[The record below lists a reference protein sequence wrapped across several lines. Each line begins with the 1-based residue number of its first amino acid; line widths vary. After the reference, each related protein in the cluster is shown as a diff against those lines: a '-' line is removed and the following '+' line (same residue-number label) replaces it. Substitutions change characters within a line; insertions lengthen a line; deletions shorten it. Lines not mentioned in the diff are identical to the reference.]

1 MSITL
6 PPRQPATDVEL
17 FGPYRLGE
25 RLGGGGTGEV
35 FRAYDTVRERTVAL
49 KRLRPDLSDDEAY
62 AEHVL
67 RTTRLAAR
75 LASPHVIPIHDVGT
89 IDGALFVDTALVAGG
104 DLARELAE
112 HGPLGTARAAAVVR
126 RVADALDDAHA
137 DGVVHGALT
146 ASNVLLS
153 HHCGRDVVHLTDFG
167 VAGPGG
173 TRADDVH
180 ALGCLLVEALTGRPA
195 FPDDDP
201 WTTAGRRYDEPP
213 RVTDRRRGLPS
224 AVDAVVA
231 RALAP
236 SPADRY
242 ACAGD
247 LADAAHTALTGPRTA
262 GARLDP
268 GRGTTGSLTAPST
281 GGRKSGGAQTGGGQT
296 GGGQAGGGPAGG
308 TPAVRYVPA
317 AAATSATAAPA
328 WPLATV
334 PAPREAT
341 SPQRTPDDPGSST
354 GPAAL
359 APLPRGPRR
368 SRRPGWIA
376 MGAVLLMLVALLAS
390 WALLAS
396 GGTAPAPTPPVP
408 PVEAPATSRLAA
420 AFPDIAAPAGSGPG
434 STCSSYPAGDG
445 EYVTST
451 GARALSVIRCDYG
464 AAVPGGYVYY
474 TEWPSAADAR
484 RWQADQASRGP
495 ALDGVTQW
503 HDGPGAPQGPLH
515 THASPDGT
523 VYATAAYAERP
534 FSFDIVTRTP
544 EASQRMFPAMRLLPA
559 AQVPA

>member
-6 PPRQPATDVEL
+6 PPRQPATGVD
-17 FGPYRLGE
+17 FGPYRLEE
-25 RLGGGGTGEV
+25 RLGGGDTGEV
-35 FRAYDTVRERTVAL
+35 FRAYDAVRERTVAL
-49 KRLRPDLSDDEAY
+49 KRLRPDLSDDEGY
-62 AEHVL
+62 AEHL
-67 RTTRLAAR
+67 RRVTRGAAR

-89 IDGALFVDTALVAGG
+89 IDGALFVDMALVAGV
-104 DLARELAE
+104 DLAREIAE

-137 DGVVHGALT
+137 DGLVHGAVT

-153 HHCGRDVVHLTDFG
+153 HHCGCDVVHLVDFG

-213 RVTDRRRGLPS
+213 RVTDRRRGLPA
-224 AVDAVVA
+224 AVNAVVA

-242 ACAGD
+242 ASAGE
-247 LADAAHTALTGPRTA
+247 LADAAHTALTGSRTA

-268 GRGTTGSLTAPST
+268 GRGSTGPGTAPPP
-281 GGRKSGGAQTGGGQT
+281 GGRQPGGGQTGGAQTGGGQT
-296 GGGQAGGGPAGG
+296 GG

-317 AAATSATAAPA
+317 PARAAVR
-328 WPLATV
+328 PLATV

-341 SPQRTPDDPGSST
+341 SPQRVPEQARPST
-354 GPAAL
+354 GPAAV
-359 APLPRGPRR
+359 APLAVAPHR
-368 SRRPGWIA
+368 SRRPWWVA
-376 MGAVLLMLVALLAS
+376 LCAVLLVLVALLAS
-390 WALLAS
+390 WALLPG
-396 GGTAPAPTPPVP
+396 GGTAPAPAP
-408 PVEAPATSRLAA
+408 PVEAPVPSRLAA
-420 AFPDIAAPAGSGPG
+420 AFPDIAAADTSGPG
-434 STCSSYPAGDG
+434 STCASYPAGDG

-451 GARALSVIRCDYG
+451 GARALSVVRCDYG
-464 AAVPGGYVYY
+464 GAVPGGYVYY
-474 TEWPSAADAR
+474 TEWPTAADAR
-484 RWQADQASRGP
+484 RWQEDQASRGP

-503 HDGPGAPQGPLH
+503 HDGTGASQGPLH
-515 THASPDGT
+515 THASPDST
-523 VYATAAYAERP
+523 VYGTAAYAERP
-534 FSFDIVTRTP
+534 YSFDVVTRTL
-544 EASQRMFPAMRLLPA
+544 EGAHRLLPAMRLLPA

>member
-6 PPRQPATDVEL
+6 PPRQPGSTTAATDVEC
-17 FGPYRLGE
+17 FGPYRLEE
-25 RLGGGGTGEV
+25 RLGGGRTGEV

-49 KRLRPDLSDDEAY
+49 KRLRPDLSDDEGY
-62 AEHVL
+62 AEHV
-67 RTTRLAAR
+67 RRATRVAAR

-89 IDGALFVDTALVAGG
+89 IDGALFVDMALVTGV

-137 DGVVHGALT
+137 DGLVHGAVT

-180 ALGCLLVEALTGRPA
+180 ALGGLLVEALTGRPA

-213 RVTDRRRGLPS
+213 RVTDRRRGLPA

-242 ACAGD
+242 ASAGE
-247 LADAAHTALTGPRTA
+247 LADAAHTALTGFRTA

-268 GRGTTGSLTAPST
+268 GRGTTGSATAPPT
-281 GGRKSGGAQTGGGQT
+281 GGRRSGGGQT
-296 GGGQAGGGPAGG
+296 GG

-317 AAATSATAAPA
+317 PAAA
-328 WPLATV
+328 
-334 PAPREAT
+334 PRQA
-341 SPQRTPDDPGSST
+341 GSGT
-354 GPAAL
+354 GL
-359 APLPRGPRR
+359 APHHDARPAGGHLTGAGPRARPARDGPRR
-368 SRRPGWIA
+368 RRA
-376 MGAVLLMLVALLAS
+376 
-390 WALLAS
+390 
-396 GGTAPAPTPPVP
+396 APPCPAPVP
-408 PVEAPATSRLAA
+408 PVVVGRARRR
-420 AFPDIAAPAGSGPG
+420 PAGARRAARVVGPARRRRPG
-434 STCSSYPAGDG
+434 TGPRAARRGPRDEPARRRVPGHRGRRRARQHLRVLPAGDG

-474 TEWPSAADAR
+474 TEWPTAADAG

-503 HDGPGAPQGPLH
+503 HDGAGAPQGPLH

-534 FSFDIVTRTP
+534 YSFDVVTRTL
-544 EASQRMFPAMRLLPA
+544 EGSHRMFPAMRLLPA

>member
-6 PPRQPATDVEL
+6 PPRRPGTDVEC
-17 FGPYRLGE
+17 FGPYRIEE
-25 RLGGGGTGEV
+25 RLGGGSTGEV
-35 FRAYDTVRERTVAL
+35 LRAHDTVRERTVAL
-49 KRLRPDLSDDEAY
+49 KRLRPDLSDDETY
-62 AEHVL
+62 AEHL
-67 RTTRLAAR
+67 RRTTRVAAR
-75 LASPHVIPIHDVGT
+75 LASPHVIPIHDVGA
-89 IDGALFVDTALVAGG
+89 IDGALFVDMALVAGV
-104 DLARELAE
+104 DLGRELAE

-137 DGVVHGALT
+137 DGLVHGAVT

-201 WTTAGRRYDEPP
+201 WTTAGRRYDGPP
-213 RVTDRRRGLPS
+213 RVADRRRGLPT

-242 ACAGD
+242 ASAGE
-247 LADAAHTALTGPRTA
+247 LADAAHTALTGFRTA

-268 GRGTTGSLTAPST
+268 GRGTTGPTTAPPT
-281 GGRKSGGAQTGGGQT
+281 GGRST
-296 GGGQAGGGPAGG
+296 GG

-317 AAATSATAAPA
+317 PAGAAA
-328 WPLATV
+328 WPLTTV
-334 PAPREAT
+334 PAPRGAT
-341 SPQRTPDDPGSST
+341 PPAQPPEHAGPPT
-354 GPAAL
+354 GPAAI
-359 APLPRGPRR
+359 APGPAAPRR
-368 SRRPGWIA
+368 SRRPWWVA
-376 MGAVLLMLVALLAS
+376 LGAVLLVLVALLAS
-390 WALLAS
+390 WTLLP
-396 GGTAPAPTPPVP
+396 GGDTAPAPAP
-408 PVEAPATSRLAA
+408 PVEAPVTSRLAA
-420 AFPDIAAPAGSGPG
+420 AFPDIAAPAD
-434 STCSSYPAGDG
+434 TCASYPAGDG

-474 TEWPSAADAR
+474 TEWPTAADAG

-503 HDGPGAPQGPLH
+503 HDGAGAPQGPLH

-534 FSFDIVTRTP
+534 YSFDVVTRSL
-544 EASQRMFPAMRLLPA
+544 EGVHRMLPAMRLLPA

>member
-6 PPRQPATDVEL
+6 PPAAARSTTAATDVEC
-17 FGPYRLGE
+17 FGPYRLEE

-49 KRLRPDLSDDEAY
+49 KRLRPDLSDDEGY
-62 AEHVL
+62 AEHV
-67 RTTRLAAR
+67 RRATRVAAR

-89 IDGALFVDTALVAGG
+89 IDGALFVDMALVAGV
-104 DLARELAE
+104 DLGRELAE

-137 DGVVHGALT
+137 DGLVHGAVT

-153 HHCGRDVVHLTDFG
+153 HHCGRDVVHLADFG

-213 RVTDRRRGLPS
+213 RVTDRRRGLPA

-242 ACAGD
+242 ASAGE
-247 LADAAHTALTGPRTA
+247 LADAAHTALTGFRTA

-268 GRGTTGSLTAPST
+268 GRGTTGSATAPPT
-281 GGRKSGGAQTGGGQT
+281 GGRRSGGGQT
-296 GGGQAGGGPAGG
+296 GG

-317 AAATSATAAPA
+317 RGGGRRRQQRRAAATAA
-328 WPLATV
+328 WPLTTM

-341 SPQRTPDDPGSST
+341 SPARAPEHALPAT

-359 APLPRGPRR
+359 APRPPAPRR
-368 SRRPGWIA
+368 SRRPWWVA
-376 MGAVLLMLVALLAS
+376 LGAVLLVLVALLAS
-390 WALLAS
+390 WALLA
-396 GGTAPAPTPPVP
+396 GGGPAPAPAP
-408 PVEAPATSRLAA
+408 PVEAPVTSRLAA
-420 AFPDIAAPAGSGPG
+420 AFPDIAAGTRARQHLRVLPRRRRRVRDVDRRAGPV
-434 STCSSYPAGDG
+434 GD
-445 EYVTST
+445 
-451 GARALSVIRCDYG
+451 
-464 AAVPGGYVYY
+464 
-474 TEWPSAADAR
+474 
-484 RWQADQASRGP
+484 
-495 ALDGVTQW
+495 
-503 HDGPGAPQGPLH
+503 PL
-515 THASPDGT
+515 
-523 VYATAAYAERP
+523 
-534 FSFDIVTRTP
+534 
-544 EASQRMFPAMRLLPA
+544 
-559 AQVPA
+559 

>member
-6 PPRQPATDVEL
+6 PPRQPATDVEC
-17 FGPYRLGE
+17 FGPYRLEE

-35 FRAYDTVRERTVAL
+35 FRAHDTVRERTVAL
-49 KRLRPDLSDDEAY
+49 KRLRPDLSDDEGY
-62 AEHVL
+62 AEHVR
-67 RTTRLAAR
+67 RTTRVAAR

-89 IDGALFVDTALVAGG
+89 IDGALFVDMALVAGV
-104 DLARELAE
+104 DLGRELAE

-137 DGVVHGALT
+137 DGLVHGAVT

-153 HHCGRDVVHLTDFG
+153 HHCGRDVVHLADFG

-201 WTTAGRRYDEPP
+201 WATAGRRYDEPP
-213 RVTDRRRGLPS
+213 RVTDRRRGLPA

-242 ACAGD
+242 ASAGE
-247 LADAAHTALTGPRTA
+247 LADAAHTALTGFRTA

-268 GRGTTGSLTAPST
+268 GRGTTGPATAPPT
-281 GGRKSGGAQTGGGQT
+281 GGRRSGGGQT
-296 GGGQAGGGPAGG
+296 GG

-317 AAATSATAAPA
+317 PTGPAA
-328 WPLATV
+328 WPLTTV
-334 PAPREAT
+334 PAPRGAA
-341 SPQRTPDDPGSST
+341 SPARAPELAGPPT
-354 GPAAL
+354 GPAAP
-359 APLPRGPRR
+359 APRPPALRR
-368 SRRPGWIA
+368 SRRPWWVA
-376 MGAVLLMLVALLAS
+376 LGAVLLVLVALLAS
-390 WALLAS
+390 WALLPGS
-396 GGTAPAPTPPVP
+396 DTAPAPSP
-408 PVEAPATSRLAA
+408 PVEAPVTSRLAA
-420 AFPDIAAPAGSGPG
+420 AFPDIAAPGGRC
-434 STCSSYPAGDG
+434 TSYPAGDG

-451 GARALSVIRCDYG
+451 GARALSVVRCDYG

-474 TEWPSAADAR
+474 TQWPTAADAG

-503 HDGPGAPQGPLH
+503 HDGAGAPQGPVH

-534 FSFDIVTRTP
+534 YSFDVVTRSLDG
-544 EASQRMFPAMRLLPA
+544 AHRMLPAMRLLPA

>member
-6 PPRQPATDVEL
+6 PPRQHATDVEC
-17 FGPYRLGE
+17 FGPYRLEE

-35 FRAYDTVRERTVAL
+35 FRAHDTVRERTVAL
-49 KRLRPDLSDDEAY
+49 KRLRPDLSEDEGY
-62 AEHVL
+62 AEHV
-67 RTTRLAAR
+67 RRATRVAAR

-89 IDGALFVDTALVAGG
+89 IDGVLFVDMALVAGA
-104 DLARELAE
+104 DLAHEIAE

-137 DGVVHGALT
+137 DGLVHGAVT

-153 HHCGRDVVHLTDFG
+153 HHCGREVVHLTDFG

-213 RVTDRRRGLPS
+213 RVTDRRRGLP
-224 AVDAVVA
+224 APVDAVVA

-242 ACAGD
+242 ASAGE
-247 LADAAHTALTGPRTA
+247 LADAAHTALTGSRTA
-262 GARLDP
+262 GGRLDP
-268 GRGTTGSLTAPST
+268 GRGTTGPTTGPPT
-281 GGRKSGGAQTGGGQT
+281 GGPTGGGPT
-296 GGGQAGGGPAGG
+296 GGGPTGGGPTGGGPTGGGPTGG

-317 AAATSATAAPA
+317 PAGAPA
-328 WPLATV
+328 WPLTTV
-334 PAPREAT
+334 PAPRGAT
-341 SPQRTPDDPGSST
+341 APARAPELAGPPT
-354 GPAAL
+354 GPAAP
-359 APLPRGPRR
+359 APRPPAPRR
-368 SRRPGWIA
+368 SRRPWWIA
-376 MGAVLLMLVALLAS
+376 LGAVLLVLVALLAS
-390 WALLAS
+390 WALLAGS
-396 GGTAPAPTPPVP
+396 STAPAPAP
-408 PVEAPATSRLAA
+408 PVEAPVTSRLAA
-420 AFPDIAAPAGSGPG
+420 AFPDVAAPGGHCA
-434 STCSSYPAGDG
+434 SYPAGEG

-474 TEWPSAADAR
+474 TEWPTTTDAR

-495 ALDGVTQW
+495 ALDGVSQW
-503 HDGPGAPQGPLH
+503 HDGAGAPQGPVH

-534 FSFDIVTRTP
+534 YSFDVVTRSL
-544 EASQRMFPAMRLLPA
+544 EGAHRMLPAMRLLPA